1 MKQKLLIMVL
11 AIAAVGGGAW
21 AQTRPASEEENGGGA
36 SLLWPVKGQQTGD
49 NILLR
54 PQDLLDHEANFCT
67 LVIGAPE
74 GTEVIAPADGEV
86 SGIYLTYMSN
96 LVTSRTYG
104 YDDAKT
110 FDAMR
115 QKLDTDPDVRD
126 PKKFING
133 SITLKLDDGRSIHIE
148 GLRGDTP
155 WRSGQ
160 RVTAGTVLGTVSY
173 VFQKIGQP
181 HIAVSFSKGKG
192 AIDPMSPF
200 GLQTTFKEPQP
211 FTPTAKLT
219 REQANEDFDV
229 FIQSIRECYPSLR
242 DIITPEQEEAFV
254 REGKTRLDSA
264 EVHFTTLFDLIG
276 DAFTAKF
283 LHDSHAWLQSSNPFF
298 NARTDVQYPAVM
310 LCTLGERM
318 FVRCVQPGY
327 EAHVGKEV
335 ATINGITAKKQAAY
349 VRSRT
354 NLFDAQVESTGAIQM
369 LVNWWMQYQGTFWDA
384 PVKLTFTDGTSV
396 ESPFLKPSQVKR
408 YVPQPTAPTAYYVHQ
423 RQNRR
428 EDWSFRLIEDSIA
441 LLTLAHFHL
450 NDVQMETIEDSIRS
464 HAHVPYLI
472 IDVRD
477 NPGGDAG
484 CEERLVKL
492 FLKDEPSNFG
502 YQKVMSNTTYPCF
515 AHCYNWTADMR
526 PFEDFVMVEGMEGY
540 YNRRSL
546 TPDKPTP
553 NSLTS
558 DPSPKERGVY
568 TSENKELADSKGN
581 HAPLLGRG
589 GGGEAAGGEAVSLY
603 VLTNENSASAA
614 TDFPAHL
621 VRAGRAKTIGR
632 ETATAYHYM
641 TALKFAR
648 FFLPNSH
655 IEYQLPLVKAVT
667 ATNVSERFPYGRG
680 LLPDYEVPLTR
691 EEIFSSAEDVI
702 LKRALE
708 IIHEE

>member
-1 MKQKLLIMVL
+1 MKHLHFLMRAATLIVQLLCPF
-11 AIAAVGGGAW
+11 ASSTQ
-21 AQTRPASEEENGGGA
+21 AQDN
-36 SLLWPVKGQQTGD
+36 LLWPIRNAQAGD

-54 PQDLLDHEANFCT
+54 PQDLLDHESNFCT

-74 GTEVIAPADGEV
+74 GTEVIAPDDGEV
-86 SGIYLTYMSN
+86 SGIFLTYMSD

-133 SITLKLDDGRSIHIE
+133 SLTLKMNDGRSIHFE
-148 GLRGDTP
+148 GLRGNTL

-181 HIAVSFSKGKG
+181 HIALSFSKGDKS
-192 AIDPMSPF
+192 IDPMSPF
-200 GLQTTFKEPQP
+200 GLQSTFKEPEP
-211 FTPTAKLT
+211 FTPPAKLT

-229 FIQSIRECYPSLR
+229 FIQSIHECYPSLR
-242 DIITPEQEEAFV
+242 DIITPEQEEAFI
-254 REGKTRLDSA
+254 REGKARLDSA
-264 EVHFTTLFDLIG
+264 EIHFTTLYNLIG
-276 DAFTAKF
+276 DAFCADF
-283 LHDSHAWLQSSNPFF
+283 LHDSHAWRQSSNPFF
-298 NARTDVQYPAVM
+298 NNRTDVQYPTVL
-310 LCTLGERM
+310 LCTLGECM
-318 FVRCVQPGY
+318 FVRLVQLGY
-327 EAHVGKEV
+327 EEHIGKEV
-335 ATINGITAKKQAAY
+335 ATINGVSAKEHAAY
-349 VRSRT
+349 VRSKT
-354 NLFDAQVESTGAIQM
+354 NLFDAQVESTRDVQT
-369 LVNWWMQYQGTFWDA
+369 LTNWWMQYRGTYWDK
-384 PVKLTFTDGTSV
+384 PVRLTFTDGTSV
-396 ESPFLKPSQVKR
+396 EAPFLKPNQVKR
-408 YVPQPTAPTAYYVHQ
+408 YAPQATAPTAYYNHQ

-428 EDWSFRLIEDSIA
+428 EDWSFRLLEDSIA

-450 NDVQMETIEDSIRS
+450 NDVQMDAIDDSIRAY
-464 HAHVPYLI
+464 AHIPYLI

-484 CEERLVKL
+484 CEERLVRL

-502 YQKVMSNTTYPCF
+502 YQKVMSNTTYPSF
-515 AHCYNWTADMR
+515 DHSYNWTADMR
-526 PFEDFVMVEGMEGY
+526 PFEDFVKVEGMEGFY
-540 YNRRSL
+540 
-546 TPDKPTP
+546 
-553 NSLTS
+553 
-558 DPSPKERGVY
+558 
-568 TSENKELADSKGN
+568 NKELSVDSIRKN
-581 HAPLLGRG
+581 DFRPIHPML
-589 GGGEAAGGEAVSLY
+589 VKPIIY
-603 VLTNENSASAA
+603 ILTNENSASAA

-691 EEIFSSAEDVI
+691 EEIFSSTEDVI
-702 LKRALE
+702 LNRAKE
-708 IIHEE
+708 IIQQNNNQK

>member
-1 MKQKLLIMVL
+1 MRAATLIVQLLCPFASITL
-11 AIAAVGGGAW
+11 A
-21 AQTRPASEEENGGGA
+21 QDN
-36 SLLWPVKGQQTGD
+36 LLWPIRNAQAGD

-54 PQDLLDHEANFCT
+54 PQDLLDHESNFCT

-86 SGIYLTYMSN
+86 SAIFLTYMSN

-133 SITLKLDDGRSIHIE
+133 SLTLKLNDGRSIHLE
-148 GLRGDTP
+148 GLRGNTL

-200 GLQTTFKEPQP
+200 GLQTTFKEPEP
-211 FTPTAKLT
+211 FTPPAKLT

-242 DIITPEQEEAFV
+242 DIITPEQEEAFI
-254 REGKTRLDSA
+254 RDGKARLDSS

-298 NARTDVQYPAVM
+298 NPRTDVQYPAVM

-335 ATINGITAKKQAAY
+335 ATINGVTAREQAAY

-354 NLFDAQVESTGAIQM
+354 NLFDAKVESTGAIQM
-369 LVNWWMQYQGTFWDA
+369 LTNWWMQYRGTFWDA
-384 PVKLTFTDGTSV
+384 PVRLTFTDGTSA
-396 ESPFLKPSQVKR
+396 ESPFLKPNQMKR
-408 YVPQPTAPTAYYVHQ
+408 YTPQATAPIAYYIHQ

-428 EDWSFRLIEDSIA
+428 EDWSFRLLEDSIA

-450 NDVQMETIEDSIRS
+450 NDVQLDAIEDSIRAY
-464 HAHVPYLI
+464 AHIPYYI

-484 CEERLVKL
+484 CEERLVRL

-502 YQKVMSNTTYPCF
+502 YQKVMSNTTYPSF
-515 AHCYNWTADMR
+515 DHSYNWTADMR
-526 PFEDFVMVEGMEGY
+526 PFEDFVKVEGMEGFY
-540 YNRRSL
+540 
-546 TPDKPTP
+546 
-553 NSLTS
+553 
-558 DPSPKERGVY
+558 
-568 TSENKELADSKGN
+568 NKELSVDSICKN
-581 HAPLLGRG
+581 DFQPIPPML
-589 GGGEAAGGEAVSLY
+589 VKPIIY
-603 VLTNENSASAA
+603 ILTNENSASAA

-621 VRAGRAKTIGR
+621 VRAGRARTVGR

-691 EEIFSSAEDVI
+691 EEIFSSTEDVI
-702 LKRALE
+702 LNRAKE
-708 IIHEE
+708 IIQQNNNQK